1 MNNVILSKEWIF
13 EYWIGTSKLIN
24 NQYNCW
30 KQTCRH
36 LRSDVL
42 YKNESIARDE
52 EDGTL
57 YNKGLI
63 MSIDNQLS
71 IPILEGNWG

>member
-1 MNNVILSKEWIF
+1 MFI
-13 EYWIGTSKLIN
+13 
-24 NQYNCW
+24 
-30 KQTCRH
+30 TCSH

-57 YNKGLI
+57 YNKGFTKV
-63 MSIDNQLS
+63 NQLFFMV
-71 IPILEGNWG
+71 IKGQDNDR

>member
-1 MNNVILSKEWIF
+1 MFI
-13 EYWIGTSKLIN
+13 
-24 NQYNCW
+24 
-30 KQTCRH
+30 TCSH

-57 YNKGLI
+57 YNKGFTKV
-63 MSIDNQLS
+63 NQLFS
-71 IPILEGNWG
+71 MDLKGQDNAR